1 MADALRKGC
10 DNIITCGGIQS
21 NHSRATA
28 VAAAQLGL
36 KPHLVLRA
44 TVPTVCIEVL
54 HSCSI
59 QVHVAALFA
68 CLIFQADLEAD

>member
-1 MADALRKGC
+1 MADALGKGC

-36 KPHLVLRA
+36 KAHLVLRTQTH
-44 TVPTVCIEVL
+44 TVSVRGLCY
-54 HSCSI
+54 
-59 QVHVAALFA
+59 
-68 CLIFQADLEAD
+68 DLGR